1 MEAGPRSSTS
11 LAGVGPVHGS
21 IAQDYT
27 GSVSELDRMTVNRAK
42 IKQLYESMGAKA
54 AEAHEDEMRKWPKVR
69 SLQIQH
75 ELDQA
80 KEEHKEAWKQIA
92 EWQDDFERKRDRCLE
107 LEKEVADIGGKN
119 EKLTQELNAYK
130 KKFESMKSHMFGFN
144 MELCKS
150 EDVAWFEAH
159 KDAQDFGKIEPHVSN
174 MMADLKSSD
183 E

>member
-1 MEAGPRSSTS
+1 MNEVPVKKPVDMEAGSRSSTS
-11 LAGVGPVHGS
+11 PAGVGPVHGS

-27 GSVSELDRMTVNRAK
+27 GSVSEQDRISVNRVK

-80 KEEHKEAWKQIA
+80 KKEHKEAWKQIA
-92 EWQDDFERKRDRCLE
+92 EWQDDFESKRDRCLE

-144 MELCKS
+144 MELC
-150 EDVAWFEAH
+150 
-159 KDAQDFGKIEPHVSN
+159 VS
-174 MMADLKSSD
+174 
-183 E
+183 